1 MNSYITDPKAWA
13 AKCVDDPR
21 WLAECLQRIGRFGG
35 QHPTANVLMH
45 SLEVWWLCRHESPE
59 TQLWALYHDAHEV
72 ITGDVARHCK
82 SIRMEEMQDRLDEV
96 LTLALGGIKPDKV
109 VVDRFDEMCGDA
121 ECGHWAET
129 IWLHGNGHAATA
141 AHAFE
146 IKARSLMA
154 VIAAT
159 KGIQ

>member
-45 SLEVWWLCRHESPE
+45 SLEVWWMCRHESQE

-72 ITGDVARHCK
+72 LTGDIARQFK
-82 SIRMEEMQDRLDEV
+82 LIVNEETQDRLDEV
-96 LTLALGGIKPDKV
+96 LLRAIGGIKPDKV

-121 ECGHWAET
+121 EHGAWAET
-129 IWLHGNGHAATA
+129 NWLHGYAADA
-141 AHAFE
+141 AVHVFE
-146 IKARSLMA
+146 TKVRSLMA
-154 VIAAT
+154 VMAAT
-159 KGIQ
+159 KGTE